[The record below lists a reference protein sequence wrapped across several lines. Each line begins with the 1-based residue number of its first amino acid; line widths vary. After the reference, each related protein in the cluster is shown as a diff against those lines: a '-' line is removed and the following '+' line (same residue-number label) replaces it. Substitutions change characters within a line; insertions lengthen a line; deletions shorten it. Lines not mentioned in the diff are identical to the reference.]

1 MSLHFYEIPFLLD
14 LLDFIKING
23 KNLKTLN
30 VYGAPSDMEFLGK
43 LIQLIGEKC

>member
-23 KNLKTLN
+23 KNLKTLIID
-30 VYGAPSDMEFLGK
+30 GEPSDIEFWVN
-43 LIQLIGEKC
+43 